1 MVYII
6 DRNAIFLCLFCH
18 QTHLIII
25 GDTMEEVKLEKRPSV
40 AWSTEVCDG
49 HSLCFVAMFV

>member
-6 DRNAIFLCLFCH
+6 DHNAIFLCLFCH

-25 GDTMEEVKLEKRPSV
+25 GDTMEEVKLE
-40 AWSTEVCDG
+40 
-49 HSLCFVAMFV
+49 